1 MKKVLFLTSAVLLAG
16 YSYAGIAS
24 ANAKEAQLK
33 LVTML
38 PAKTAIGKS
47 FTHFIKEFNAE
58 FKGRI
63 KLDWRGGPEIIKQF
77 KQPNAVRLGSIDAT
91 LTSPSYANGI
101 VSVSGAANYSNR
113 QYADIRSSGYL
124 GLMTKLHAS
133 KGLVYIGELPVS
145 DLRFHIFLKK
155 PIKSLADLKGLKL
168 RVFPSIA
175 PAIKALGGNPIVLP
189 MTEIYTAME
198 RGIVDGFVSGASG
211 AARRWGEVI
220 GAYVDHGFYRATFHF
235 LVNPKAWAKVP
246 TDVQSDVI
254 KYVRNS
260 NPSSFET
267 VWAPELKSGYSQ
279 LKSKG
284 IKAIKFSA
292 EEGAQFQKTV
302 LEAAWNAVKKKS
314 PKDGP
319 TLQKMLMK

>member
-1 MKKVLFLTSAVLLAG
+1 MKKVVLLTSAILLAG

-38 PAKTAIGKS
+38 PAKTSIGKS
-47 FTHFIKEFNAE
+47 FTHFIKEFNTK

-77 KQPNAVRLGSIDAT
+77 KQPNAVRLGSVDAT

-101 VSVSGAANYSNR
+101 LGVSGSANYSNK
-113 QYADIRSSGYL
+113 QYADIKSSGYL
-124 GLMTKLHAS
+124 DLMTKLHAS
-133 KGLVYIGELPVS
+133 KGLVYVGELPVS

-155 PIKSLADLKGLKL
+155 PIKTIADLKGMKL

-198 RGIVDGFVSGASG
+198 RGIVDGFVSGVSG
-211 AARRWGEVI
+211 TARRFSDVL

-246 TDVQSDVI
+246 ADVQSDVI
-254 KYVRNS
+254 KYVRNA
-260 NPSSFET
+260 NPESFEA
-267 VWAPELKSGYSQ
+267 VWAPELKAGYGI
-279 LKSKG
+279 LKNKG
-284 IKAIKFSA
+284 IKAVKFSA
-292 EEGAQFQKTV
+292 AEEAQFQKTV